1 MIVLGMR
8 TDKPEAEL
16 YIHDGEQI
24 KVLQKWQA
32 HRQLSDTIFT
42 KLDELLEQ
50 SKMHLADIEGIAV
63 YAGPGS
69 FTGLR
74 IGHSFANAL
83 SYTQN
88 IPVAAT
94 DGQEWLQDALAK
106 LQLMQGKQVVR
117 PIYGSEARTTKPR
130 K

>member
-1 MIVLGMR
+1 MIVLGIR

-16 YIHDGEQI
+16 YIYDGEQI
-24 KVLQKWQA
+24 KALQKWQA

-42 KLDELLEQ
+42 KLDELLEE
-50 SKMHLADIEGIAV
+50 SELHVADVEGIAV

-74 IGHSFANAL
+74 IGHSFANTL

-88 IPVAAT
+88 IPVTAT
-94 DGQEWLQDALAK
+94 NGQKWLQDALEK
-106 LQLMQGKQVVR
+106 LRPMQGKQVVR